1 MRQLAWF
8 LVVTCALSAFAQQ
21 SDEERRKQW
30 LDRVLKAQSAA
41 PAPPVRDGGG
51 VTAEDVEMQSDVL
64 GRTMHYRVLLPSGY
78 AREHRHYPVLYMLHG
93 FLNPYYEWD
102 RQTELARHLAPYDL
116 VVVLVQGDNAFYLD
130 SAVQGSRDQYQA
142 YFNRE
147 LMPHV
152 AARYRIITETHGRAI
167 AGVSMGGYGAML
179 SILKR
184 PGAWVFAATF
194 AGAVNFAQDTELQKN
209 LAPVFDP
216 RALGNR
222 DAADVMKLLAA
233 ADLSLLPYVYV
244 VCGTDDHLLPENLAF
259 QKALQEKK
267 VRHEMHIVP
276 GGHEWIVWDEQ
287 LPQMFARMATLIPS
301 MRKR

>member
-1 MRQLAWF
+1 MRPLVWILLLACTF
-8 LVVTCALSAFAQQ
+8 SALAQQ
-21 SDEERRKQW
+21 PEEERRKQW
-30 LDRVLKAQSAA
+30 LERVMKAQTAA
-41 PAPPVRDGGG
+41 PAPPVRDGSG
-51 VTAEDVEMQSDVL
+51 VTAEDVEMQSSTL
-64 GRTMHYRVLLPSGY
+64 GRVMHYRVLLPAGY
-78 AREHRHYPVLYMLHG
+78 TQSHRHYPVLYMLHG

-102 RQTELARHLAPYDL
+102 RQTELARHMAPYD
-116 VVVLVQGDNAFYLD
+116 VIVVLVQGDNAFYLD
-130 SAVQGSRDQYQA
+130 SAVPGSRDQYQT

-209 LAPVFDP
+209 LAPVFDV

-222 DAADVMKLLAA
+222 DTVDVMKLLAA
-233 ADLSLLPYVYV
+233 ADVALLPYVYI
-244 VCGTDDHLLPENLAF
+244 VCGADDHLLPENLAF

-267 VRHEMHIVP
+267 VRHELHIVP

-287 LPQMFARMATLIPS
+287 LPQMFARMAQLIPS